1 MCGITGAVALGAAPA
16 VDARALDA
24 MTATLLHRG
33 PDSGG
38 RYLDDRAGL
47 GFRRLS
53 IVGVHAGDQP
63 IRNED
68 GSLVLVCNGEIF
80 NHRELRAELEA
91 KGHRFTTMSDVEV
104 IVHLFEEHGPA
115 LLDRLNGQFAFA
127 LYDRRRRSLMLA
139 RDHMGILPLYY
150 ARTAGHLVFGSEIK
164 AVLEHPAV
172 ERAVDLTGLDQVLT
186 FPGPVSPR
194 TVFRGVSSLKGGEYL
209 TVEDGTVR
217 TTTYWDLDYP
227 QDGEEEQQ
235 SDEYWSETLREL
247 LATSVSRRLQADVPV
262 GYYLSGG
269 LDSSLIAALVH
280 RADPGAV
287 PHSFSIAFGDSGI
300 DESRHQR
307 MMVDLLGPKH
317 HETRFE
323 TADIEGELRRMIW
336 HAETPVKETYNTC
349 SLALSRTVR
358 DSGTRVVLTGEGAD
372 ELFGGY
378 LGYRFDHAG
387 NRDAHGT
394 DLEGQLERE
403 ARQTLWGDPGV
414 FYERDYHAWRES
426 KLDLYAPGL
435 VDSFADFD
443 ALRHP
448 VADGAM
454 LRGRHPLH
462 QRSYLDFKL
471 RLTDHLLT
479 DHGDRM
485 ALANSVEARY
495 PFLDIDLVRFAT
507 RIPARLKVHA
517 GTEKYVLK
525 QAARGLVP
533 DPIIQR
539 EKFGFRAQGS
549 PGLLRQ
555 NPEWVGDMLAHD
567 RIKRQGYFNPDVT
580 ELLKKQYTEPGFEVH
595 PHLGD
600 DLLLVVLTFG
610 VLLDSFGLPDH
621 S

>member
-16 VDARALDA
+16 VDAHALDA

-33 PDSGG
+33 PDAAG
-38 RYLDDRAGL
+38 RYLDAHAGL

-53 IVGVHAGDQP
+53 IVGLHDGDQP

-68 GSLVLVCNGEIF
+68 GTLVLVCNGEIF
-80 NHRELRAELEA
+80 NHRELRSELEA
-91 KGHRFTTMSDVEV
+91 KGHRFTTKSDVEV
-104 IVHLFEEHGPA
+104 IVHLFEEHGTA

-127 LYDRRRRSLMLA
+127 LYDRRRRRLMLA

-150 ARTAGHLVFGSEIK
+150 ARTAEHVVFGSEIK

-194 TVFRGVSSLKGGEYL
+194 TLFRGVSSLKGGEYL
-209 TVEDGTVR
+209 LVENGTAR

-227 QDGEEEQQ
+227 LDGEEEQR
-235 SDEYWSETLREL
+235 SDAYWIETLREL
-247 LATSVSRRLQADVPV
+247 LAASVHRRLQADVPV

-280 RADPGAV
+280 RGDPDAR
-287 PHSFSIAFGDSGI
+287 PHSFSISFGDDGI

-307 MMVDLLGPKH
+307 TMVDLLGPQH

-323 TADIEGELRRMIW
+323 PADIESELRRMVR

-349 SLALSRTVR
+349 SLALSRAVHRT
-358 DSGTRVVLTGEGAD
+358 GTRVVLTGEGAD

-387 NRDAHGT
+387 HRDAHGT
-394 DLEGQLERE
+394 GLEGQLERE
-403 ARQTLWGDPGV
+403 VRQTLWGDPGV

-426 KLDLYAPGL
+426 KLDLYAPDL
-435 VDSFADFD
+435 VDAFPDFD

-462 QRSYLDFKL
+462 QRSYLDVKL

-495 PFLDIDLVRFAT
+495 PFLDIDVVRFAA
-507 RIPARLKVHA
+507 RIPPRLKVHA

-533 DPIIQR
+533 EPIIRR

-549 PGLLRQ
+549 PQLLRQ
-555 NPEWVGDMLAHD
+555 NHEWIGDMLAHD
-567 RIKRQGYFNPDVT
+567 RVKRQGYFNPDVT
-580 ELLKKQYTEPGFEVH
+580 ELLKKTYTEPGFEVH

-610 VLLDSFGLPDH
+610 VLLDAFGLPDH

>member
-1 MCGITGAVALGAAPA
+1 MSTGAAPA
-16 VDARALDA
+16 VDAHVLDA

-33 PDSGG
+33 PDAAG
-38 RYLDDRAGL
+38 RHLEERAGL

-53 IVGVHAGDQP
+53 IVGLSDGDQP

-68 GSLVLVCNGEIF
+68 GSLVLVCNGEVF

-91 KGHRFTTMSDVEV
+91 KGHRFSTRSDVEV
-104 IVHLFEEHGPA
+104 IVHLFEEHGTG

-127 LYDRRRRSLMLA
+127 LYDCRRHSLLLA
-139 RDHMGILPLYY
+139 RDHLGILPLYY
-150 ARTAGHLVFGSEIK
+150 ARTADQLVFGSEIK
-164 AVLEHPAV
+164 AILEHPAV
-172 ERAVDLTGLDQVLT
+172 QRAVDLTGLDQVLT

-209 TVEDGTVR
+209 LAENGSVR
-217 TTTYWDLDYP
+217 TATYWDLDYP
-227 QDGEEEQQ
+227 LDGEEE
-235 SDEYWSETLREL
+235 DRPDAYWIETLREL
-247 LATSVSRRLQADVPV
+247 LTRSVHRRMQADVPV

-269 LDSSLIAALVH
+269 LDSSLIAALAH
-280 RADPGAV
+280 RVAPGIR
-287 PHSFSIAFGDSGI
+287 PDSFSITFGESDL

-307 MMVDLLGPKH
+307 MMAELLGSRH
-317 HETRFE
+317 HATRFE
-323 TADIEGELRRMIW
+323 TADIAGELQRMVR
-336 HAETPVKETYNTC
+336 HAETPVKETYNVC
-349 SLALSRTVR
+349 SLALSRAVR
-358 DSGTRVVLTGEGAD
+358 DSGNRVVLTGEGAD

-378 LGYRFDHAG
+378 LGYRFDRAG
-387 NRDAHGT
+387 HRDARADG
-394 DLEGQLERE
+394 LEGQLERE
-403 ARQTLWGDPGV
+403 IRRTLWGEPDV
-414 FYERDYHAWRES
+414 FYERDHHAWREA
-426 KLDLYAPGL
+426 KLDLYSEGL
-435 VDSFADFD
+435 VDSFPDFD

-462 QRSYLDFKL
+462 QRSYLDVKL
-471 RLTDHLLT
+471 RLTDHLLS

-495 PFLDIDLVRFAT
+495 PFLDIDVVRFAA
-507 RIPARLKVHA
+507 RIPPRLKVTS

-533 DPIIQR
+533 DPVIQR

-555 NPEWVGDMLAHD
+555 NIDWVGDMLAHD
-567 RIKRQGYFNPDVT
+567 RIKRQGYFDPDVT
-580 ELLKKQYTEPGFEVH
+580 DLLKKQYTEPGYEVH

-610 VLLDSFGLPDH
+610 VLLDTFGLPDH

>member
-16 VDARALDA
+16 VDSEVLDA
-24 MTATLLHRG
+24 MTATLVHRG
-33 PDSGG
+33 PDAAG
-38 RYLDDRAGL
+38 RYLDAHAGL

-53 IVGVHAGDQP
+53 IVGIEAGDQP

-91 KGHRFTTMSDVEV
+91 KGHRFTTRSDVEV
-104 IVHLFEEHGPA
+104 IVHLFEEHGTG

-127 LYDRRRRSLMLA
+127 LYDRRRRSLLLA
-139 RDHMGILPLYY
+139 RDQMGILPLYY
-150 ARTAGHLVFGSEIK
+150 ARTADQLVFGSEIK

-194 TVFRGVSSLKGGEYL
+194 TVFRGVSGLKGGEYL
-209 TVEDGTVR
+209 LVEDGVVR
-217 TTTYWDLDYP
+217 TTTYWDLEYP
-227 QDGEEEQQ
+227 PDGVEEQRP
-235 SDEYWSETLREL
+235 DEYWIETLREL
-247 LATSVSRRLQADVPV
+247 LSASVHRRLQADVPV

-280 RADPGAV
+280 GSDPGGR
-287 PHSFSIAFGDSGI
+287 PRSFSIAFGDSGI

-307 MMVDLLGPKH
+307 TMVGLLGPQH

-323 TADIEGELRRMIW
+323 DADIADELLRMVW

-349 SLALSRTVR
+349 SLVLSRAVR
-358 DSGTRVVLTGEGAD
+358 DTGTRVILTGEGAD

-378 LGYRFDHAG
+378 IGYRFDHAG
-387 NRDAHGT
+387 RRTAGGGGLDS
-394 DLEGQLERE
+394 QLERE
-403 ARQTLWGDPGV
+403 ARQTLWGDPAV

-426 KLDLYAPGL
+426 KLDLYAL
-435 VDSFADFD
+435 DVVDAFPDFD

-495 PFLDIDLVRFAT
+495 PFLDIDVVRFAT
-507 RIPARLKVHA
+507 RIPARLKVHG

-533 DPIIQR
+533 EPVIRR
-539 EKFGFRAQGS
+539 EKFGFRAPGS
-549 PGLLRQ
+549 PALLRQ
-555 NPEWVGDMLAHD
+555 HHDWIGDMLAHD
-567 RIKRQGYFNPDVT
+567 RIKRQGYFNPEVT
-580 ELLKKQYTEPGFEVH
+580 ELLKNQYTEPGFDLH

-610 VLLDSFGLPDH
+610 ILLDSFGLPDY

>member
-16 VDARALDA
+16 VDAHVLDA

-33 PDSGG
+33 PDSAG
-38 RYLDDRAGL
+38 RYLDAHAGF

-53 IVGVHAGDQP
+53 IVGLHAGDQP

-91 KGHRFTTMSDVEV
+91 KGHRFTTQSDVEV
-104 IVHLFEEHGPA
+104 IVHLFEEHGVG

-150 ARTAGHLVFGSEIK
+150 ARTAEHLVFGSEIK
-164 AVLEHPAV
+164 AVVEHPAV

-194 TVFRGVSSLKGGEYL
+194 TVFRGISSLKGGEYL
-209 TVEDGTVR
+209 LVEDGTVR

-227 QDGEEEQQ
+227 PDGEEEQRT
-235 SDEYWSETLREL
+235 DEYWTETLREL
-247 LATSVSRRLQADVPV
+247 LATSVRRRLQADVPV

-280 RADPGAV
+280 RTHPGAG
-287 PHSFSIAFGDSGI
+287 PHSFSISFGDSGI

-307 MMVDLLGPKH
+307 MMVDLLGPQH

-323 TADIEGELRRMIW
+323 PTDIEAELRRMVW

-349 SLALSRTVR
+349 SLSLSRAVR

-378 LGYRFDHAG
+378 LGYRFDQAG
-387 NRDAHGT
+387 HRDAHGGG
-394 DLEGQLERE
+394 LEGQLERE
-403 ARQTLWGDPGV
+403 VRRTLWGDPEV
-414 FYERDYHAWRES
+414 FYERDHHAWRES
-426 KLDLYAPGL
+426 KLDLYAPDL
-435 VDSFADFD
+435 VDAFADFD

-448 VADGAM
+448 AADGTM

-495 PFLDIDLVRFAT
+495 PFLDIDVVRFAT
-507 RIPARLKVHA
+507 RIPVRLKVHA